1 MPAIPPQ
8 LRPNLEFLRTG
19 PRAFLLHDP
28 VTGQVFELGEREH
41 YLARGLD
48 GQQST
53 DELKRGYELRFG
65 EAISEPWVDEF
76 IASLRVAGLLVD
88 SDLQRIEQVLPTPA
102 DPATIRPLSVSAPQ
116 GGLNLIFDL
125 LTAALG
131 WLIHPLSL
139 VALILLVLAAGNVLA
154 RHHQVCTQELLELT
168 QDVGTW
174 KRIPLFL
181 VLMVGAVSLPRAV
194 ITGIACR
201 QLGGRLHGFRL
212 AVERRL
218 LPYIECDV
226 GDSFQDME
234 QPQRYHLVLAGMLLQ
249 PALGCV
255 ATLGWL
261 MAPSGSILRIGLLLI
276 ALRCLV
282 GTLWRLNPLAKSDA
296 YALLMIWRDV
306 PQLYERSKEQ
316 AWAWLL
322 GTTAHEALAAEER
335 RWFRVY
341 GLLIYAWKLVISLTV
356 LIGGGWL
363 VISRW
368 HAPGAAVWLALV
380 AVWYWDETKDAVMS
394 FDAMRWLIRGG
405 GRWYVRWAIRL
416 GLLGAIVA
424 CGFLPYEHEEGGEFR
439 LIPAE
444 EIGIRAQTSGEIAE
458 IAVEPG
464 QEVTASQIVARL
476 NPREQQAN
484 FDMTKAELDAAQ
496 ANLELLRAG
505 ARPENIEAAT
515 QRVELDKRRLE
526 YYDGELARI
535 KGLADSNTVSAAELA
550 NAQFDRDSAEKVHA
564 ASKEE
569 LAALVS
575 GARAEEIRAAEAEV
589 ARLTAQL
596 KRFEQELALAE
607 IATPIGGRV
616 ITAHVQRRQGQY
628 VVPGDLIAVVQE
640 SGRLRAEIAATEPAA
655 AFVRPGQVVQLRFWG
670 LNGELVTGRVTEIA
684 ASAVSGR
691 KVESDRVRSD
701 REQLTESLNRQDD
714 TRYVWIYADLDVPP
728 QTLLP
733 EMTGYARIMIGPDQ
747 LWRAVARPIQRFL
760 LVEVWSWLP

>member
-1 MPAIPPQ
+1 MSETPPQ
-8 LRPNLEFLRTG
+8 LRSQLEFLRTG

-28 VTGQVFELGEREH
+28 VTGQVFELGEHEH
-41 YLARGLD
+41 FLARGLD
-48 GQQST
+48 GTQTSH
-53 DELKRGYELRFG
+53 ELQRGFELRFG
-65 EAISEPWVDEF
+65 ESISELWIDEF
-76 IASLRVAGLLVD
+76 IASLRLAGLLTD
-88 SDLQRIEQVLPTPA
+88 SDVARAEDVRPTA
-102 DPATIRPLSVSAPQ
+102 GDPATIKPLSLAAPQ
-116 GGLNLIFDL
+116 GGLNLVFDL
-125 LTAALG
+125 LVAALG
-131 WLIHPLSL
+131 WMIHPLSL
-139 VALILLVLAAGNVLA
+139 LGLALLLLAAGNVLA
-154 RHHQVCTQELLELT
+154 RHHQTCTDELVSLT

-194 ITGIACR
+194 ATGIACR

-218 LPYIECDV
+218 LPYVECDV
-226 GDSFQDME
+226 GDSLQDME
-234 QPQRYHLVLAGMLLQ
+234 TPQRYHLVLAGMLLQ

-255 ATLGWL
+255 ALIGWA
-261 MAPSGSILRIGLLLI
+261 MAPVGSVLRIGLLLI
-276 ALRCLV
+276 AVRCLI
-282 GTLWRLNPLAKSDA
+282 GTVWRLNPLAKSDA
-296 YALLMIWRDV
+296 YALLMIWRDI
-306 PQLYERSKEQ
+306 PQLYERAKDQ
-316 AWAWLL
+316 AWAWLW
-322 GTTAHEALAAEER
+322 GTTAPEALDREER
-335 RWFRVY
+335 TWFRIY
-341 GLLIYAWKLVISLTV
+341 GLLIYVWKAAISLTV

-363 VISRW
+363 VVSRW

-380 AVWYWDETKDAVMS
+380 AVWYWDELRDAVMS
-394 FDAMRWLIRGG
+394 FDGLRWLVRGG

-424 CGFLPYEHEEGGEFR
+424 AGFLPYPHQEGGEFR
-439 LIPAE
+439 VIPAE
-444 EIGIRAQTSGEIAE
+444 EIGIRAQTSGEISE
-458 IAVEPG
+458 IAVQPG
-464 QEVTASQIVARL
+464 QQVQAAQIVAKL

-484 FDMTKAELDAAQ
+484 FDMTQAELDAAQ
-496 ANLELLRAG
+496 ANLELLKAG

-515 QRVELDKRRLE
+515 QRVQLDQRRLE
-526 YYDGELARI
+526 YYEGELTRI
-535 KGLADSNTVSAAELA
+535 KGLADTNTVSAAELA

-589 ARLTAQL
+589 VRLTAQL

-607 IATPIGGRV
+607 IVTPIGGRV

-640 SGRLRAEIAATEPAA
+640 SGKLRAEIAATEPAA
-655 AFVRPGQVVQLRFWG
+655 AFVRVGQPVQLRFWG
-670 LNGELVTGRVTEIA
+670 LNGQLVTGRVSEIA

-701 REQLTESLNRQDD
+701 REQMTESLSQQDEG
-714 TRYVWIYADLDVPP
+714 RYVWIYADLDLPP
-728 QTLLP
+728 DTLLP
-733 EMTGYARIMIGPDQ
+733 EMTGYARIMIGPDR
-747 LWRAVARPIQRFL
+747 LWHAIARPIQRFV